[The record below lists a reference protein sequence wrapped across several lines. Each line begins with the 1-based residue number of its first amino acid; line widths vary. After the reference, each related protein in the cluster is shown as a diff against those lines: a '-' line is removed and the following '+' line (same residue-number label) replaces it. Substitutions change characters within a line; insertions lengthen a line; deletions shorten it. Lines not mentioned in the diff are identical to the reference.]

1 MAHLPFGTVHRHAAD
16 NSDKADQPQASALR
30 AAGLSQL
37 LLIFVAQRAALVAGE
52 ALVGGF

>member
-1 MAHLPFGTVHRHAAD
+1 MAHLPFGTVRRHAAD

-37 LLIFVAQRAALVAGE
+37 LMIFVAQRAALVAGE